1 MRICVDRNSMSLKT
15 KITIIAA
22 LLTIIVIPACSH
34 ALEIVWDKPRPLTA
48 GTYARIHR
56 LTDTRLMLSYE
67 KGGQSYIRFS
77 SDEAQNWSSPILAFP
92 RQHMS
97 DHEWGNAA
105 LNACNP
111 EFAQL
116 SSRNPHHP
124 DRILLACNMRPQ
136 KPFSVRC
143 PYAIAIRVSDTLG
156 TTWSEAKILYQS
168 NPRRDSDADTRW
180 GCWEPFI
187 LELPDGTV
195 QLYFAD
201 ETPYHMKQRK
211 YQNISVME
219 STDGGETWGKP
230 RIACYKAAARDGM
243 PVATIH
249 DGYIYLAIESNLNNH
264 HLHPEII
271 SSPIA
276 GNWYSPVPG
285 NSPFRFHPDRPCDA
299 YRGFKSGAPYLI
311 QTDNYF
317 VLSYQ
322 TTEGSGCEASDKHAV
337 MEVTAV
343 PKTKMKSGKVPIFQ
357 GRTRP
362 LLLNPKESRGLWNS
376 LCPLSDDTFL
386 AVTSSN
392 GVLVTIQGS
401 IRPRQ

>member
-1 MRICVDRNSMSLKT
+1 MSLKT
-15 KITIIAA
+15 KITVIVSM
-22 LLTIIVIPACSH
+22 LTIVLIPACSL
-34 ALEIVWDKPRPLTA
+34 ALEIVWDKPHTLAA
-48 GTYARIHR
+48 GTYARVHR
-56 LTDTRLMLSYE
+56 LTDKRLMLSYE
-67 KGGQSYIRFS
+67 KGGQSYIQFS
-77 SDEAQNWSSPILAFP
+77 SDEAQSWSSPLLAFP
-92 RQHMS
+92 RQHVS
-97 DHEWGNAA
+97 DPVWGNAS

-124 DRILLACNMRPQ
+124 NRILLACNMRPQ
-136 KPFSVRC
+136 KPFSVRS

-156 TTWSEAKILYQS
+156 TTWSEMKILYQS
-168 NPRRDSDADTRW
+168 NPRHDSDGDARW

-201 ETPYHMKQRK
+201 ETPYHVKQRK

-219 STDGGETWGKP
+219 SADGGETWGKP

-249 DGYIYLAIESNLNNH
+249 DGYIYLAIESNLNGR

-271 SSPIA
+271 SSPIV
-276 GNWYSPVPG
+276 GNWSTPVSG
-285 NSPFRFHPDRPCDA
+285 NSPFRFHPDRLCDA
-299 YRGFKSGAPYLI
+299 YRNFKSGAPYLI

-322 TTEGSGCEASDKHAV
+322 TTEGSGCEVSDKHAV

-343 PKTKMKSGKVPIFQ
+343 QKTKMRSGKVPIFQ

-362 LLLNPKESRGLWNS
+362 LHLNPKESRGLWNS
-376 LCPLSDDTFL
+376 LCPLSTDTFL

-392 GVLVTIQGS
+392 GVLVTIQGT
-401 IRPRQ
+401 IRPWQ